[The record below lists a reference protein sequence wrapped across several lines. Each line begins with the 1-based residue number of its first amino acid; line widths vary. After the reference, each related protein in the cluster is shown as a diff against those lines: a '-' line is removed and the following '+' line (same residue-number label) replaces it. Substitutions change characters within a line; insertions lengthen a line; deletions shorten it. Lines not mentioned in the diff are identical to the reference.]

1 MTTAEGRLI
10 MDEPA
15 AEPKPAGGAKRSD
28 DVLRR
33 AALVLVSLDDRQ
45 AAELL
50 SKMSPKQVEA
60 VTAAIENLHEI
71 DPAEQAD
78 ALREFYDRMGIDRRR
93 VEEPAPPRNIPE
105 ERELPG
111 DLRDWP
117 AEMLRMAFDPNQ
129 ADDWA
134 LALAD
139 SEHGQIRRVLKTL
152 SMRDRRLLAEADG
165 RRGPWKLHQPHEARE
180 RIRARFDRSRVS

>member
-1 MTTAEGRLI
+1 V
-10 MDEPA
+10 DESV
-15 AEPKPAGGAKRSD
+15 AGPRPMAGAKRTD
-28 DVLRR
+28 DALRR

-50 SKMSPKQVEA
+50 AKMSPKLVEA

-78 ALREFYDRMGIDRRR
+78 ALREFYDRMGIGQPQSQGATQPGAFA
-93 VEEPAPPRNIPE
+93 EL
-105 ERELPG
+105 RELPD
-111 DLRDWP
+111 DLREWP
-117 AEMLRMAFDPNQ
+117 ANMLRIAFEPAE

-139 SEHGQIRRVLKTL
+139 SEHEQIRRVLKTL

-165 RRGPWKLHQPHEARE
+165 RRGPWRLDEPHEARQ
-180 RIRARFDRSRVS
+180 RIRARFVRSWTH

>member
-1 MTTAEGRLI
+1 
-10 MDEPA
+10 MDEPT
-15 AEPKPAGGAKRSD
+15 AESRPSVGEKRSD

-45 AAELL
+45 AADLL
-50 SKMSPKQVEA
+50 AKMSPKQVEA

-78 ALREFYDRMGIDRRR
+78 ALREFYARMGIDRPHSNPSAQAGAF
-93 VEEPAPPRNIPE
+93 EEP
-105 ERELPG
+105 RELSD
-111 DLRDWP
+111 DLREWP
-117 AEMLRMAFDPNQ
+117 AEMLRIAFDPTQ

-165 RRGPWKLHQPHEARE
+165 RRGPWRLHEPHEARQ
-180 RIRARFDRSRVS
+180 RIRARFGRSRTS